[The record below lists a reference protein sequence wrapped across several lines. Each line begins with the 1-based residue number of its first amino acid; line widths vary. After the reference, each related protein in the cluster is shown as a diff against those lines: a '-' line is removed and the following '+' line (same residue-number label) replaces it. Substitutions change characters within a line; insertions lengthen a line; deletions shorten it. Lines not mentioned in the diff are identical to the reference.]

1 METSSLL
8 SFMQI
13 QKRRPASLDM
23 GISREYAGTLYFFSP
38 KALVSDSRLKF
49 HKSGCASEGV
59 SENKNYF
66 YVMRK
71 LYKLSFSQYLLPFVD
86 TI

>member
-1 METSSLL
+1 MKTSSLL
-8 SFMQI
+8 SFIQI

-23 GISREYAGTLYFFSP
+23 GISGEYARYFVFFP
-38 KALVSDSRLKF
+38 EALARDSRLKF

-71 LYKLSFSQYLLPFVD
+71 LYKLCFSQYLLSFVD
-86 TI
+86 NII